1 MWWGMGFVLGVI
13 WLTLLIVLGVS
24 TLRNGHTW
32 LFWIGIIFPVLW
44 VFGAVMHPTEK
55 ALARAQA

>member
-13 WLTLLIVLGVS
+13 WITLLLVLGFS
-24 TLRNGHTW
+24 TLANGHKA

-44 VFGAVMHPTEK
+44 IIGAFMAPTEK
-55 ALARAQA
+55 ALARAA